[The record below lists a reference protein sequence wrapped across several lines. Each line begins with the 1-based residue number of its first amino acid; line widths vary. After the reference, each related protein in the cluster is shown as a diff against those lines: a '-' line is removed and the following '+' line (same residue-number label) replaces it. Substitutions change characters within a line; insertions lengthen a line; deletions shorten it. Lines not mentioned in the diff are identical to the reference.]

1 MPRHGHV
8 TSGRLKKRSPGGPNG
23 SVSKHVL
30 QRWMM
35 KPSNAMYKKLNPE
48 KMKIKVLLF
57 LVLCFV
63 MGPPAGAEDL
73 ESLLPGPTG
82 RYKVATSKLFLV
94 DSTRRETFVL
104 GRKPRELYV
113 KLWYPVAS
121 EIGRAHV

>member
-1 MPRHGHV
+1 
-8 TSGRLKKRSPGGPNG
+8 
-23 SVSKHVL
+23 
-30 QRWMM
+30 
-35 KPSNAMYKKLNPE
+35 
-48 KMKIKVLLF
+48 MKIKVLLF

-121 EIGRAHV
+121 AEAASFDPFLGDFPSEVISGIFKAVGLDQELVSRVQKSITHS